1 MENVE
6 LRVLWSKLDR
16 LSKHIAAADA
26 KKKRNVPRKIENTN
40 NNKAEL
46 LALEI
51 VELLGIDYKKLP
63 YAKWDRLCVLLGA
76 DVLPKNV

>member
-46 LALEI
+46 L
-51 VELLGIDYKKLP
+51 GIDYKKLP